1 MSAMEQ
7 HGIIPLSWWIL
18 MEGKISVILYLGGPS
33 HEIVEI
39 SSASVHAIL
48 YRFINPENSNQQFVF

>member
-1 MSAMEQ
+1 VNESLVVLL
-7 HGIIPLSWWIL
+7 P
-18 MEGKISVILYLGGPS
+18 GGPS

-48 YRFINPENSNQQFVF
+48 YRFNYPENSIQQFVF